1 MAEYREL
8 KKKKKKGTYS
18 WHHCEAALGYRK
30 KRKKLP
36 QLPSTV
42 SPLAKEMPW
51 DLYASVRKG

>member
-1 MAEYREL
+1 MAECREL
-8 KKKKKKGTYS
+8 KKKKGTYS

-30 KRKKLP
+30 KKEKLP

-42 SPLAKEMPW
+42 SPKEMPW